1 MNTISKQTIAQTG
14 ENVAA
19 QYLVSHGYKVI
30 YRNYRQPCGEID
42 LIVEKN
48 QHLIFTEVKTRT
60 SHSIAA
66 ALDSVSYKKQKRIT
80 KTAQLYI
87 NQNPVFANHIFRF
100 DVVVVFYFPKTD
112 TYSVQHFEDAF
123 LPIIEE

>member
-1 MNTISKQTIAQTG
+1 MNSKSRQIIAQTG
-14 ENVAA
+14 EDIAA
-19 QYLVSHGYKVI
+19 QYLVSNGYKVV

-48 QHLIFTEVKTRT
+48 QHLIFAEVKTRT

-80 KTAQLYI
+80 KTAQIYI
-87 NQNPVFANHIFRF
+87 NQNQVFANYIFRF
-100 DVVVVFYFPKTD
+100 DVLVVFHFPQTD
-112 TYSVQHFEDAF
+112 TYSVKHFEDAF